1 MPSLRAYGSH
11 LAPEDAYVRLR
22 VFSRT
27 VMAES
32 DITNDQSDMS
42 RGRTFLQLY
51 RANERRVY
59 GFILSLVPDWSEAD
73 DLMQE
78 TTMVM
83 WSKFDTFEIG
93 TDFAAWAICIAR
105 FQIMNH
111 RKKKRNRRVQ
121 FSDDVLEA
129 LDGKAAAAA
138 EEMDAL
144 RDALRTCLKKLSDR
158 DRQLI
163 RLRYEPDASTK
174 SVAERVGRGIDAVY
188 KALNRIHVQLLYC
201 IRRRLALEES
211 R

>member
-1 MPSLRAYGSH
+1 
-11 LAPEDAYVRLR
+11 
-22 VFSRT
+22 
-27 VMAES
+27 
-32 DITNDQSDMS
+32 MS
-42 RGRTFLQLY
+42 RGRTFLRLY
-51 RANERRVY
+51 RTNERRIY

-105 FQIMNH
+105 YQIMNY
-111 RKKKRNRRVQ
+111 RKKKRNQRVQ
-121 FSDDVLEA
+121 FSDEVLEA
-129 LDGKAAAAA
+129 IDGRVVSAA

-144 RDALRTCLKKLSDR
+144 RDALRICLKKLSER

-174 SVAERVGRGIDAVY
+174 SVAERVGRRIDAVY

-201 IRRRLALEES
+201 IRHRLAMEES
-211 R
+211 L